1 MLACSGSLTLGLAGY
16 IGGSVLDRLLV
27 HPDRVRF
34 NLTLILRS
42 RDKARKLE
50 EQFGLK
56 TIIGS
61 LDDTQ
66 LLEDTAADADVVIN
80 TVFDITTC
88 AVQKRSV

>member
-1 MLACSGSLTLGLAGY
+1 MSACSESLTFVSAGY
-16 IGGSVLDRLLV
+16 IGGSVLDRLLA
-27 HPDRVRF
+27 HPDRAHF
-34 NLTLILRS
+34 DLTLLLRS
-42 RDKARKLE
+42 RDKARTLE

-80 TVFDITTC
+80 TVRDIATC
-88 AVQKRSV
+88 VVQR